1 MIKHY
6 PQEIDSVSLVWAQ
19 APVIFLSLLH
29 DFNLIDNQ
37 GEEAFICTSCSQ
49 NEAPRTSSSIFT
61 WKLVRNADSQ
71 ASPQT
76 CWVRNSGGWGPAIC
90 IFKSPPLGESTA
102 CSRVRTTDSADLA
115 HLSAHSDFVWMVV
128 YIISPSYVQFK
139 CPAASTDHSCTVPDS

>member
-49 NEAPRTSSSIFT
+49 NEAPEPAAASSPGNLLETQILRPHPRPAKSET
-61 WKLVRNADSQ
+61 L
-71 ASPQT
+71 
-76 CWVRNSGGWGPAIC
+76 GGGAQPSA
-90 IFKSPPLGESTA
+90 F
-102 CSRVRTTDSADLA
+102 SRVL
-115 HLSAHSDFVWMVV
+115 L
-128 YIISPSYVQFK
+128 
-139 CPAASTDHSCTVPDS
+139 